1 MQFDDLKHVLTLS
14 PDKPHALR
22 ELFEAAQTGNLVIFS
37 DYDKTMG
44 AFMPGQHDGFP
55 VDNELVE
62 LVKPFGE
69 FFVPVTGRPLK
80 FLETVHG
87 DSYKPYCGT
96 EHGAILSDIGTN
108 DELISYRVP
117 DLSDVRSKIEKLVV
131 KYQGAQVEL
140 HKQATLTAEFTK
152 AANAL
157 DVVSP
162 ELEQRIRALLES
174 DPKYADVNIIN
185 GSVKGNCY
193 IELTH
198 KDVSKG
204 NAVRYFMDNV
214 PAFQGKKA
222 LFLGDSAPDESGML
236 AAQNNAAGGF
246 ALGVTKNA
254 PACADFNAVDWRGTR
269 AVLKTLADIVPYA
282 PKPTR

>member
-1 MQFDDLKHVLTLS
+1 MSQNDLQHLITLS

-55 VDNELVE
+55 QDQDLVDLVQ
-62 LVKPFGE
+62 PFGE
-69 FFVPVTGRPLK
+69 FFVPITGRPQT
-80 FLETVHG
+80 FLQTVHG
-87 DSYKPYCGT
+87 KNYVPYSAT
-96 EHGAILSDIGTN
+96 EHGGILYDIGTGN
-108 DELISYRVP
+108 ELVSYRVP
-117 DLSDVRSKIEKLVV
+117 DLSDIRGKIEKLVA
-131 KYQGAQVEL
+131 KYDGAQVEL

-162 ELEQRIRALLES
+162 ELEDHIRKLLES
-174 DPKYADVNIIN
+174 DPKYADVRLIN
-185 GSVKGNCY
+185 GSVPGNCY
-193 IELTH
+193 IELVH

-214 PAFQGKKA
+214 PAFKGKKA
-222 LFLGDSAPDESGML
+222 IFLGDSAPDESGML
-236 AAQNNAAGGF
+236 AAQNNPAGGF
-246 ALGVTKNA
+246 AMGVTDSA
-254 PACADFNAVDWRGTR
+254 PAVADFRVKSWKENRDFLR
-269 AVLKTLADIVPYA
+269 TLADIVPYT
-282 PKPTR
+282 PKP